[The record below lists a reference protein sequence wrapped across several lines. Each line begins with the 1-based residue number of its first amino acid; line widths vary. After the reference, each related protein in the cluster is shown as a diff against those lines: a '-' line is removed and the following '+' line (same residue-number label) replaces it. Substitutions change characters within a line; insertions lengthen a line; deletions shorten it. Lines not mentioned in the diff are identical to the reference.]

1 MAASL
6 GTGPG
11 GKRRTSIAPA
21 LLTLPPARCA
31 SAIRLLSSQSA
42 SPVAPELYGLLTC
55 ATTDLTP
62 TEKWELWLELLL
74 VLREEYG
81 PSCLPSQRGD

>member
-1 MAASL
+1 MEASP
-6 GTGPG
+6 GTGPARR
-11 GKRRTSIAPA
+11 RRTWIPPA

-55 ATTDLTP
+55 ETTDLTP
-62 TEKWELWLELLL
+62 IEAWEVWLELLQ

-81 PSCLPSQRGD
+81 PLCLPSQSGD